1 MLSCVPKALTVLAG
15 QACARLMYQTNLFK
29 KKTALKGGFF
39 LNDICPVLLIAF
51 LLIAFLFKASIPSQ
65 VKFSHG
71 LADITDENIREKMLV
86 HNDSK
91 KRGMLF
97 KLFFLR
103 CKFSYI
109 SAEAK
114 TIEMP
119 L

>member
-15 QACARLMYQTNLFK
+15 QARARLMCRTNLFQ

-51 LLIAFLFKASIPSQ
+51 LFKASIPSQ
-65 VKFSHG
+65 VKSSHA
-71 LADITDENIREKMLV
+71 LTDIADENIRKKILV
-86 HNDSK
+86 HNYSK

-114 TIEMP
+114 IIEMP